1 MNIPIGTLLRGLN
14 FTDVVIWP
22 AHRSKICTYYSE
34 GDQTEEREE
43 MKKLNQ
49 VFNSVRGVVL
59 HFLVGGFD
67 GKFQTSFMGSKN
79 LDGSE

>member
-1 MNIPIGTLLRGLN
+1 
-14 FTDVVIWP
+14 
-22 AHRSKICTYYSE
+22 
-34 GDQTEEREE
+34 

-59 HFLVGGFD
+59 HFLVGGRVVSTFD

>member
-1 MNIPIGTLLRGLN
+1 
-14 FTDVVIWP
+14 
-22 AHRSKICTYYSE
+22 
-34 GDQTEEREE
+34 